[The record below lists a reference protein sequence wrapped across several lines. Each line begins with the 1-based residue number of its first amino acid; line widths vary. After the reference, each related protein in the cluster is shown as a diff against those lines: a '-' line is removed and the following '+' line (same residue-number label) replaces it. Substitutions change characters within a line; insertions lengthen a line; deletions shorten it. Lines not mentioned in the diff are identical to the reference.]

1 MPGKPEAGLFEYDG
15 LVFYFCH
22 YLYSNL
28 IELDMLFKM
37 YEKEEKGVSGFF
49 TDQELLT
56 HYSETIFIVDKKVD
70 DKDEMLLAQFTHA
83 YE

>member
-1 MPGKPEAGLFEYDG
+1 
-15 LVFYFCH
+15 
-22 YLYSNL
+22 
-28 IELDMLFKM
+28 MLFKM